1 MTEEKSYKK
10 WLALAAMSLGV
21 FMALLDV
28 TVVNVALPTMA
39 IDFKTTFN
47 NLQWVLNAYT
57 IVFAVMLLIVSK
69 LGDMFGRKKIFIAS
83 MFVFVI
89 ASAINGMAS
98 SLLVLDIGRGVQAI
112 GGSGLMSLAM
122 ALVASNFEGRERGTA
137 LGILGSVIG
146 LSTAS
151 GPLVGGWL
159 VEAFGW
165 PSIFYINVPVGIVA
179 VIMTWINVK
188 ETPSYGKG
196 QSIDFLGMLLSAAAL
211 FSAVYGLI
219 QKETNVHWSW
229 TDMRIAGWLIAGFV
243 LAVIFVLVELKVKTP
258 MMNLKM
264 FKSINFVGA
273 VIVAFTLGAGVY
285 AINAYLTGLMQNYM
299 GYTAF
304 QTGLRQ
310 LVISIWSLVLGPVTG
325 ILGNKYS
332 KKWMMSGAL
341 LLGGIGFLLL
351 ANAMTTK
358 LEFIDLVP
366 AMILMGIT
374 NAIVNPMLNTAG
386 LEGVA
391 PQEMGMAAGL
401 LNVFRQFGVSI
412 GVVML
417 GLTQTNHYEK
427 YLNAHLDSVKMPEAA
442 ATGLHKALV
451 EAGPFS
457 GHAVAFSDR
466 LSQAPFAHAFQQ
478 VVLNAYDKGM
488 AAVGVTAAI
497 TVFIGAIG
505 AAVFMRERKHD

>member
-122 ALVASNFEGRERGTA
+122 ALVASNFEGRERGTG
-137 LGILGSVIG
+137 LGILGSVIE

-165 PSIFYINVPVGIVA
+165 PSIFYINVPVRIVA

-219 QKETNVHWSW
+219 QKETNVHWAW

-304 QTGLRQ
+304 QTGLRNWLSQ
-310 LVISIWSLVLGPVTG
+310 
-325 ILGNKYS
+325 
-332 KKWMMSGAL
+332 
-341 LLGGIGFLLL
+341 
-351 ANAMTTK
+351 
-358 LEFIDLVP
+358 
-366 AMILMGIT
+366 
-374 NAIVNPMLNTAG
+374 
-386 LEGVA
+386 
-391 PQEMGMAAGL
+391 
-401 LNVFRQFGVSI
+401 
-412 GVVML
+412 
-417 GLTQTNHYEK
+417 
-427 YLNAHLDSVKMPEAA
+427 
-442 ATGLHKALV
+442 
-451 EAGPFS
+451 S
-457 GHAVAFSDR
+457 GHWFWDR
-466 LSQAPFAHAFQQ
+466 LRVFW
-478 VVLNAYDKGM
+478 
-488 AAVGVTAAI
+488 VTS
-497 TVFIGAIG
+497 TQRSG
-505 AAVFMRERKHD
+505 

>member
-1 MTEEKSYKK
+1 
-10 WLALAAMSLGV
+10 
-21 FMALLDV
+21 
-28 TVVNVALPTMA
+28 
-39 IDFKTTFN
+39 
-47 NLQWVLNAYT
+47 
-57 IVFAVMLLIVSK
+57 
-69 LGDMFGRKKIFIAS
+69 
-83 MFVFVI
+83 
-89 ASAINGMAS
+89 
-98 SLLVLDIGRGVQAI
+98 
-112 GGSGLMSLAM
+112 
-122 ALVASNFEGRERGTA
+122 
-137 LGILGSVIG
+137 
-146 LSTAS
+146 
-151 GPLVGGWL
+151 
-159 VEAFGW
+159 
-165 PSIFYINVPVGIVA
+165 
-179 VIMTWINVK
+179 
-188 ETPSYGKG
+188 
-196 QSIDFLGMLLSAAAL
+196 
-211 FSAVYGLI
+211 
-219 QKETNVHWSW
+219 
-229 TDMRIAGWLIAGFV
+229 MRIAGWLIAGFV

>member
-1 MTEEKSYKK
+1 
-10 WLALAAMSLGV
+10 
-21 FMALLDV
+21 
-28 TVVNVALPTMA
+28 
-39 IDFKTTFN
+39 
-47 NLQWVLNAYT
+47 
-57 IVFAVMLLIVSK
+57 
-69 LGDMFGRKKIFIAS
+69 
-83 MFVFVI
+83 
-89 ASAINGMAS
+89 
-98 SLLVLDIGRGVQAI
+98 
-112 GGSGLMSLAM
+112 
-122 ALVASNFEGRERGTA
+122 
-137 LGILGSVIG
+137 
-146 LSTAS
+146 
-151 GPLVGGWL
+151 
-159 VEAFGW
+159 
-165 PSIFYINVPVGIVA
+165 
-179 VIMTWINVK
+179 
-188 ETPSYGKG
+188 
-196 QSIDFLGMLLSAAAL
+196 
-211 FSAVYGLI
+211 
-219 QKETNVHWSW
+219 
-229 TDMRIAGWLIAGFV
+229 
-243 LAVIFVLVELKVKTP
+243 
-258 MMNLKM
+258 
-264 FKSINFVGA
+264 
-273 VIVAFTLGAGVY
+273 
-285 AINAYLTGLMQNYM
+285 MQNYM

-401 LNVFRQFGVSI
+401 LNVFRQFGVSC

-457 GHAVAFSDR
+457 GHEVAFSDR

-497 TVFIGAIG
+497 TVFIGAVG
-505 AAVFMRERKHD
+505 AAVFMRERKQQ